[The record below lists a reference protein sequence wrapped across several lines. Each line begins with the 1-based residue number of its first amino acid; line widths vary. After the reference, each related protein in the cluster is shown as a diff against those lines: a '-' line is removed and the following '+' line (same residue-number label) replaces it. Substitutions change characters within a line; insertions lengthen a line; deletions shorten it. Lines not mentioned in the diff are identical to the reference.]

1 MASLSAFAG
10 CTPVVAAHEGARA
23 VPVEP
28 LACVSV
34 TVWSDLGIPLPA
46 AGRWMDAGSLVIVW
60 VGPGHFM
67 VQRGGEAPL
76 LPEVAALVGDAA
88 ALIDL
93 TDARA
98 TLRLSGPAAR
108 DILAAFLPI
117 DLHPRAF
124 APGHAAT
131 TVAGH
136 LTVQV
141 RQVAADSYDLAVSR
155 SFAGSLWRALELA
168 GAGRLS
174 LHPGR

>member
-1 MASLSAFAG
+1 MGSLSAFAG
-10 CTPVVAAHEGARA
+10 CMPVVAAHEGARA

-34 TVWSDLGIPLPA
+34 TVWSDVGITLPA
-46 AGRWMDAGSLVIVW
+46 PGRWIQNGPLVTVW
-60 VGPGHFM
+60 VGPGHFLLH
-67 VQRGGEAPL
+67 REGEAPL

-93 TDARA
+93 TDSRA
-98 TLRLSGPAAR
+98 ALRLRGPAAR

-141 RQVAADSYDLAVSR
+141 RQIAADGYDLAVSR
-155 SFAGSLWRALELA
+155 SFAGSLWRALQLA
-168 GAGRLS
+168 GAGRLRAD
-174 LHPGR
+174 PT